1 MIDTIDNQ
9 DEWFEMLSQ
18 IEEDGANYHVNKM
31 AELHDLEVQT
41 EGRVRIIH
49 ITEDNPHGD

>member
-9 DEWFEMLSQ
+9 DEWFELLDQ
-18 IEEDGANYHVNKM
+18 IERDGANYHVDKM